1 MLPMNTQNN
10 KPRFYRQRF
19 LLSLLRV
26 INTETTRTELHKHS
40 FLFSE
45 QTHMGY
51 DFVPY
56 QYGCYS
62 FQLDKDLLD
71 LSEQGFIQVV
81 GQKIKLKID
90 NPAIW
95 LKTKDSHRLFKYPE
109 KQKQL
114 KGDKLIRFVYKNHP
128 YYAINSEIINRICS
142 DKEKADIENEKRQ
155 LKKKNSAIYT
165 LGYEGISLETY
176 INKLIQNN
184 IKLLCD
190 VRKNPFSRKFGFSY
204 KTLSNILPGLGI
216 EYEHISQLG
225 IESNKRKNLND
236 KEDYK
241 KLFDEYKT
249 TLPAREEAL
258 SKVLDLQKKHRRIAL
273 TCFEKHHHECH
284 RHCVTDYLSDNYKTQ
299 TIHL

>member
-1 MLPMNTQNN
+1 MSPVNIQNN
-10 KPRFYRQRF
+10 KPKFYRQRF
-19 LLSLLRV
+19 LLSLLRF
-26 INTETTRTELHKHS
+26 INTEVTRTELQKHS
-40 FLFSE
+40 FLFS
-45 QTHMGY
+45 QQAPMGY

-56 QYGCYS
+56 RYGCYS

-71 LSEQGFIQVV
+71 LSEQGFIDF
-81 GQKIKLKID
+81 GEKIKLKIE
-90 NPAIW
+90 NPITW
-95 LKTKDSHRLFKYPE
+95 LKTKDSNSLFEYPKE
-109 KQKQL
+109 HKTL
-114 KGDKLIRFVYKNHP
+114 RGDDLINFAYKNYP
-128 YYAINSEIINRICS
+128 YYAINSEIIDRVCS
-142 DKEKADIENEKRQ
+142 AQEKIKIENEKRQ

-165 LGYEGISLETY
+165 LGYEGISLEAY

-204 KTLSNILPGLGI
+204 KTLSNILPELGI

-249 TLPAREEAL
+249 TLPAKEEAL
-258 SKVLDLQKKHRRIAL
+258 NKVLNLQKKHRRIAL

-284 RHCVTDYLSDNYKTQ
+284 RHCVADYLSDNYKTQ

>member
-1 MLPMNTQNN
+1 MLPINIQNN
-10 KPRFYRQRF
+10 KPKFYRQRF
-19 LLSLLRV
+19 LLSLLRF
-26 INTETTRTELHKHS
+26 INTEITRTELHKHS
-40 FLFSE
+40 FLFSQ
-45 QTHMGY
+45 QTPMGY

-71 LSEQGFIQVV
+71 LSEQGFIDF
-81 GQKIKLKID
+81 GKRIKLKID
-90 NPAIW
+90 NPTTW
-95 LKTKDSHRLFKYPE
+95 LKTKDSNSLSAYPKE
-109 KQKQL
+109 HKML
-114 KGDKLIRFVYKNHP
+114 RRDDLINFTYKNYP
-128 YYAINSEIINRICS
+128 YYAINSEIIDRICS
-142 DKEKADIENEKRQ
+142 AQEKIKIENEKRQ
-155 LKKKNSAIYT
+155 LKKKNSAAIYT
-165 LGYEGISLETY
+165 LGYERISLETY
-176 INKLIQNN
+176 INKLIRNN

-204 KTLSNILPGLGI
+204 KALSNILPKVGI
-216 EYEHISQLG
+216 NYVHIPQLG
-225 IESNKRKNLND
+225 VESNKRKNLNH

-258 SKVLDLQKKHRRIAL
+258 NKVLDLQKKHRRIAL

-284 RHCVTDYLSDNYKTQ
+284 RHCVSDYLSDHYKTQ